1 VTSEAADEPA
11 FHRLHERIVHK
22 GHIWHVSVAE
32 FEGPNGERFERDV
45 VRSPGSVGVVPVL
58 FDAEGNASVVL
69 VRQYRPVL
77 DRWLLE
83 IPAGMRDVDGEPPEE
98 TARREL
104 QEEAGL
110 TAGEVVPL
118 ITFEPSGGMTDS
130 VCTVYLATHLEA
142 APDERHGPEEQ
153 AMEREVLPFA
163 EAVRQAVSGEI
174 TDAKTVIGLLLAE
187 RRLAAGDGKPR

>member
-1 VTSEAADEPA
+1 MTASEAGEPVFRRVDE
-11 FHRLHERIVHK
+11 RVVHE

-32 FEGPNGERFERDV
+32 FEGPGGGRFRRDV

-58 FDAEGNASVVL
+58 FDAEGHAFVVL

-83 IPAGMRDVDGEPPEE
+83 IPAGMRDVAGEPPEE

-104 QEEAGL
+104 QEEAGYAAGALVPL
-110 TAGEVVPL
+110 TA
-118 ITFEPSGGMTDS
+118 FEPSGGMTDS
-130 VCTVYLATHLEA
+130 VCTVFLATHLEPVA
-142 APDERHGPEEQ
+142 DERHGPEEQ
-153 AMEREVLPFA
+153 HMERVVLPFA
-163 EAVRQAVSGEI
+163 DAVRRAATGEI

-187 RRLAAGDGKPR
+187 RRLAAGDGASR